1 MKHNREYNNKRI
13 NIIDYNNKYTS
24 NTIKYYITLPIIIIF
39 LLIIILYKLLY

>member
-1 MKHNREYNNKRI
+1 MKHNKEYNDNKRI

-24 NTIKYYITLPIIIIF
+24 NTIKYYITL